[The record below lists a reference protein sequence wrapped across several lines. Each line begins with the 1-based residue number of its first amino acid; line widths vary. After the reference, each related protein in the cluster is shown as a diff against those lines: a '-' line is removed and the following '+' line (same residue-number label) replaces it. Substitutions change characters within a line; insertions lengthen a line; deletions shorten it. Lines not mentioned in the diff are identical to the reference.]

1 MKKLQNFKTQDIAQ
15 KQGNA
20 NDTTLWKYVWKVKEK
35 FKEKPSL
42 RSLSTLCS
50 LLLKVFKS

>member
-42 RSLSTLCS
+42 RSLGTLCS